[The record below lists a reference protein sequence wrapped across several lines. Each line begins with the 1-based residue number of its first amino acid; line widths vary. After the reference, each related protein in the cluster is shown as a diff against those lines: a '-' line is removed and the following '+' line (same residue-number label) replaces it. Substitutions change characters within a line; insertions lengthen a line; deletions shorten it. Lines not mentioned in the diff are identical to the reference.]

1 MQKQEDKFK
10 KMESRLYN
18 YFENIRAISR
28 LKVEILEL
36 EELYKKYENDLKNNN
51 FDFDISL
58 GSPAF
63 EERVQ
68 TSCIVESAV
77 EKQMLSKVDILL
89 KEQRLIRK
97 KQFKKNIKINELE
110 RNNINL
116 RVAISMLEREE
127 KKLIYFKYNK
137 KFSIRAI
144 SEQLNCSVGTAHRLR
159 KLVIDKLMKLA

>member
-51 FDFDISL
+51 FDFEISL

-68 TSCIVESAV
+68 TSCSLESVV

-97 KQFKKNIKINELE
+97 KQFKKNIKISELE

-144 SEQLNCSVGTAHRLR
+144 SDQLNCSVGTAHKLR
-159 KLVIDKLMKLA
+159 KLVIDKLVKLA

>member
-1 MQKQEDKFK
+1 MQKQDDKFK

-18 YFENIRAISR
+18 YFENIKAISK
-28 LKVEILEL
+28 LKGEILEL
-36 EELYKKYENDLKNNN
+36 DKAYEETENTLKNNK

-68 TSCIVESAV
+68 TSCSGESAV
-77 EKQMLSKVDILL
+77 EKQMLLKVNTLL
-89 KEQRLIRK
+89 KEQKLIRK
-97 KQFKKNIKINELE
+97 KQFKKNAKIREIE

-127 KKLIYFKYNK
+127 KKLIYFKYNE

-144 SEQLNCSVGTAHRLR
+144 SDQLNCSVRTAHRLR
-159 KLVIDKLMKLA
+159 KLVIDKLIKLA